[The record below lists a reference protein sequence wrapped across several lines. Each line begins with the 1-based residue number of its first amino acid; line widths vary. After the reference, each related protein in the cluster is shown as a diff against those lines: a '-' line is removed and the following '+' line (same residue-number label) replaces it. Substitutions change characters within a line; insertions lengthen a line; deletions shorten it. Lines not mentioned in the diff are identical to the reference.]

1 MKSLISSSTAL
12 AVSLLLVMTCS
23 AAGKTID
30 GKAEFEARCSGCHP
44 DGGNT
49 INPAKSLR
57 KMSRE
62 ANGIKSVRDIVRKM
76 RKPGPGMKQ
85 YDRDELSDAKAKAIA
100 QYIIKTFK

>member
-1 MKSLISSSTAL
+1 MTRGY
-12 AVSLLLVMTCS
+12 LLVS
-23 AAGKTID
+23 GAAALLSLAACTAEREKVD

-49 INPAKSLR
+49 INPGKTLR

-62 ANGIKSVRDIVRKM
+62 ANGVKSVNDIVARI

-85 YDRDELSDAKAKAIA
+85 YDRDELSDAKAEAIGT
-100 QYIIKTFK
+100 YIIETFK